1 MRVISSASDIKS
13 GTLFG
18 MQETFFFYDLET
30 SGINPREQ
38 RIMQFAGQ
46 RTDLSMNPIG
56 DPFNI
61 LIKLTEDVL
70 PDPDAILVT
79 GITPQQTIDDGLTEV
94 EFLKLFHKEITLP
107 GTIFVGFNTVRFD
120 DEFIRYLHYR
130 NYYDA
135 YQWHWQN
142 GCSRWDLLDLTRM
155 TRALRPENIM
165 WPVDSEGKPTNRLE
179 LLTSINNLDHQ
190 NAHDALSDVRATISV
205 AKMLNERQPRLFKYL
220 LKMRDKNEVE
230 RLVKSGDRF
239 VYSSGKYSGDFEKTT
254 IAVYLADNPKSGAL
268 VYDLRFDP
276 TPWLNM
282 PANQL
287 VEAWKWKKDSQ
298 EPRLPIKTLQYNRCP
313 AVAPS
318 AVLDDQSKQRLKFD
332 MDEIVKHHQILSN
345 NKKFVISVLKALEIM
360 NKQQQLA
367 WQADQKL
374 VDGQLYDGF
383 FKPIDKP
390 KMEQIQK
397 IDSSLINNKP
407 PDFSDN
413 RLNALW
419 LLYKARNFSDKLDA
433 QDIQQWD
440 EYRKHKFFD
449 GDEQSRVSKYFSR
462 IEELANNKTQ
472 NKKQRYLLEDLKLY
486 GESILPDLS

>member
-1 MRVISSASDIKS
+1 
-13 GTLFG
+13 

-120 DEFIRYLHYR
+120 DEFMRYLHYR

-287 VEAWKWKKDSQ
+287 VEA
-298 EPRLPIKTLQYNRCP
+298 
-313 AVAPS
+313 
-318 AVLDDQSKQRLKFD
+318 
-332 MDEIVKHHQILSN
+332 
-345 NKKFVISVLKALEIM
+345 
-360 NKQQQLA
+360 
-367 WQADQKL
+367 
-374 VDGQLYDGF
+374 
-383 FKPIDKP
+383 
-390 KMEQIQK
+390 
-397 IDSSLINNKP
+397 
-407 PDFSDN
+407 
-413 RLNALW
+413 
-419 LLYKARNFSDKLDA
+419 
-433 QDIQQWD
+433 
-440 EYRKHKFFD
+440 
-449 GDEQSRVSKYFSR
+449 
-462 IEELANNKTQ
+462 
-472 NKKQRYLLEDLKLY
+472 
-486 GESILPDLS
+486 